1 MLETP
6 ISEMQAEKKSKLK
19 NKFLILGIILGIFI
33 LGGVISALA
42 TRIWDPLW
50 NPFRPTPQEVIKRMK
65 IETSKLKTLTQE
77 VNFSGNLE
85 GEEGKTNF
93 SFKSSEKINQAQPD
107 NLQSEGTFDI
117 SISFTPT
124 MKEFG
129 LMGMGMKFSLAG
141 ESKYLDE
148 KLYLKF
154 TTLPS
159 LPFFNL
165 TPIKNVW
172 IRFDEESFNELL
184 REFSQYNL
192 LQPLEDLEK
201 QKKKQ
206 KEVQKRIREIIK
218 NANIIVVKKELPDET
233 IGAEKVYHYLI
244 VLDRKELSR
253 AVFECIKAYEEVI
266 ESEMA
271 TGMIEDEE
279 ELKNSLEKFLNK
291 IGEIEGEIWIG
302 KRDYLLYKLKIEKN
316 INLKNFNEEGMLFLR
331 FLMINSDFNSPVKV
345 TPPAK
350 YKTLKE
356 VFEILFSSFLKKEPE
371 PLPLYPN
378 SSSF

>member
-6 ISEMQAEKKSKLK
+6 VSEIQGEKKSKLK
-19 NKFLILGIILGIFI
+19 NKFLILGVILGISI

-93 SFKSSEKINQAQPD
+93 SFKGSEKINQAQPD

-124 MKEFG
+124 KKEFG
-129 LMGMGMKFSLAG
+129 LMGMGIKFSLAG

-159 LPFFNL
+159 IPFFNL

-192 LQPLEDLEK
+192 SQPLEDLEK

-244 VLDRKELSR
+244 ALDRKELSR
-253 AVFECIKAYEEVI
+253 AVSECIKAYEEAI
-266 ESEMA
+266 ESEIG

-291 IGEIEGEIWIG
+291 IGDIEGEIWIG
-302 KRDYLLYKLKIEKN
+302 KRDYLLYKLKIEKD
-316 INLKNFNEEGMLFLR
+316 INLKNFNEEGMLSLR

-371 PLPLYPN
+371 PLSLYPN